1 MSQPDAGELMLGF
14 AVLFA
19 LLFLFVYAVVY
30 LLARPR
36 DGEP

>member
-1 MSQPDAGELMLGF
+1 MLGF

-19 LLFLFVYAVVY
+19 LLFLFVYATVY

-36 DGEP
+36 DEQL